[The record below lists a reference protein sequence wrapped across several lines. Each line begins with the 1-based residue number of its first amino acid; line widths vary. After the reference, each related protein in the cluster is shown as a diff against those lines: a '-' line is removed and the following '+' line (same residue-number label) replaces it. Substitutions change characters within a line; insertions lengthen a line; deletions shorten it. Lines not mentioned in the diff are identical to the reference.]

1 MLIGL
6 LGKKRVGKDTV
17 AEYLIKK
24 YNFIRYAFAD
34 PIKEIAKIMFNFSD
48 EQLYGNQKEIIDPR
62 WGISP
67 RNFFQ
72 KFGTEMTQYD
82 IYKHFP
88 QLREKIPPREMWVVI
103 FQEWYRKKV
112 EENPNIRVVISD
124 VRFIHELNRIKEL
137 DGIIIRIIRPD
148 IELKNQNETHL
159 SEIENQDVVFDM
171 IDFTIINNS
180 EIKSYHN
187 KIDKIMKYFL

>member
-82 IYKHFP
+82 IYKHLP
-88 QLREKIPPREMWVVI
+88 RLREKIPPREMWVVI

-180 EIKSYHN
+180 KIKSFHN
-187 KIDKIMKYFL
+187 KIDKTMEYVL